1 MQVELDKIE
10 GTKFNAIS
18 EECFFGIGGA
28 KQRLEHII
36 AQLMHAI
43 LQKKIK
49 LSHVTRRLQVYPLRE
64 KMYPRGC
71 KRRR

>member
-36 AQLMHAI
+36 AQLMHVIFVI
-43 LQKKIK
+43 LQKKK
-49 LSHVTRRLQVYPLRE
+49 
-64 KMYPRGC
+64 
-71 KRRR
+71 